1 MRRKPGALLPLELAI
16 CTAARDITRRR
27 HKEFHGY
34 EIAKHL
40 TDVGDSRLLVAYGT
54 LYRALGRLEDM
65 GMLESRWEDPEVSAS
80 ENRPRRRLYSLTALG
95 ATIVLDAGK
104 AAKAKSRKQKWAP
117 A

>member
-1 MRRKPGALLPLELAI
+1 MRRKPGELLPLELAI
-16 CTAARDITRRR
+16 CVAARDITRRR

-40 TDVGDSRLLVAYGT
+40 SDVGDSRLLVAYGT

-65 GMLESRWEDPEVSAS
+65 GFLESRWEDPEIAAG
-80 ENRPRRRLYSLTALG
+80 ENRPRRRMYSLTALG
-95 ATIVLDAGK
+95 ATVALDAGK
-104 AAKAKSRKQKWAP
+104 AAKAKTRKPKWAP

>member
-1 MRRKPGALLPLELAI
+1 MRRKPGQLLPLELAI
-16 CTAARDITRRR
+16 CKAARDITRRR

-40 TDVGDSRLLVAYGT
+40 SEVGDSRLLVAYGT

-65 GMLESRWEDPEVSAS
+65 GFVESRWEDPEISAS
-80 ENRPRRRLYSLTALG
+80 ENRPRRRMYSLTALG
-95 ATIVLDAGK
+95 STAVLDAAK
-104 AAKAKSRKQKWAP
+104 AAKARARKPKWAP